1 MSNNNISVTMNKN
14 FFQRMLNHELDM
26 LVASDY
32 CFVLVFWHEEDEEP
46 DGLVKEIFAASTYE
60 EAEKNF
66 LANTDFVISDDEPVE
81 DLLADGRLS
90 FKRASSLA
98 DFQLAD
104 DCTLNVHGEWLV
116 RMMTSD

>member
-1 MSNNNISVTMNKN
+1 MNNNNISVTMNKN
-14 FFQRMLNHELDM
+14 FFQRMLQNELERVSTCYS
-26 LVASDY
+26 L
-32 CFVLVFWHEEDEEP
+32 VLVFWHEEDEEP
-46 DGLVKEIFAASTYE
+46 DGLVKEIFAATTYE

-66 LANTDFVISDDEPVE
+66 RANTDFVISDDEPVE

>member
-1 MSNNNISVTMNKN
+1 MNNNISVTMNKN
-14 FFQRMLNHELDM
+14 FFQRMLQTELDM

-46 DGLVKEIFAASTYE
+46 DGLVKEIFAGKTFE

-90 FKRASSLA
+90 FKKSA
-98 DFQLAD
+98 DLGNFQLVD
-104 DCTLNVHGEWLV
+104 DCTLNVDGEWLV
-116 RMMTSD
+116 RSVGD

>member
-1 MSNNNISVTMNKN
+1 MNNNISVTMNKN
-14 FFQRMLNHELDM
+14 VFQRMLNHELDM

-32 CFVLVFWHEEDEEP
+32 SLVLVFWHEEDEEP
-46 DGLVKEIFAASTYE
+46 DGLVKEIFAGKTFE
-60 EAEKNF
+60 EAQKTF
-66 LANTDFVISDDEPVE
+66 LANTDFVIPDDEPVE

-104 DCTLNVHGEWLV
+104 DCTLNVDGEWLV
-116 RMMTSD
+116 RIVTSD